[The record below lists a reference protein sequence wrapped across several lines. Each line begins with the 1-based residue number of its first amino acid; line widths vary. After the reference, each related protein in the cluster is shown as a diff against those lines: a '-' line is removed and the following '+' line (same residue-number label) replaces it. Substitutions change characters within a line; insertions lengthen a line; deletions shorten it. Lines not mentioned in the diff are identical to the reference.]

1 MDDERSAPTR
11 RILVGMRAIDEAFQ
25 IGVLVLISI
34 SVVMSVLLVWRDDHR
49 WVDRRQF

>member
-1 MDDERSAPTR
+1 MD
-11 RILVGMRAIDEAFQ
+11 VGAVGEAIQ

-34 SVVMSVLLVWRDDHR
+34 SVLVSVLLVWRDDHR

>member
-1 MDDERSAPTR
+1 VS
-11 RILVGMRAIDEAFQ
+11 VRAIDEVFQ

-34 SVVMSVLLVWRDDHR
+34 SVLVSVLLVWRDDHR